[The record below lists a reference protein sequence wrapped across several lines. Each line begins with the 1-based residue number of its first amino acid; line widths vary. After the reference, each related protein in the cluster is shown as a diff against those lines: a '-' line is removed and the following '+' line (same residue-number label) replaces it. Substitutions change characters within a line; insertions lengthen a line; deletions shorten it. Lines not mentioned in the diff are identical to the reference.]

1 MKLIEG
7 MSIECI
13 WSAGFLKT
21 THEAKFKAKLS
32 WATNKVPNGLIE
44 ENQNES
50 KELGIGQQTKY
61 QMD

>member
-1 MKLIEG
+1 

-44 ENQNES
+44 ETQNES
-50 KELGIGQQTKY
+50 KNIARGTTDPGY
-61 QMD
+61 